1 VSTTTLVSTARPDP
15 APTRRRLDP
24 VLLVPA
30 LATLVIGGWDLTT
43 PSYWR
48 DEAATLDAESRS
60 VPALLHMLSNV
71 DAVHGAYY
79 LLMWP
84 VVHVFGTSELALRL
98 PSLLAMTA
106 AATGVAALGRRLHSA
121 RAGLLAGLVF
131 AVLPQVSRY
140 GQEARSYAFV
150 LACAVLASYLLI
162 RAADEPL
169 RERAADE
176 PLPARAADQP
186 LLVRAADDPRDRWF
200 SDSGPAVGDP
210 GRRWFS
216 GSGPAGGE
224 PLRRRFIGDGAG
236 VGEPGCRWFAG
247 SGPAVGESLRRR
259 FVGDGAGVDEPGRSG
274 FAGTSLGTGFNTGP
288 GPGPGPGAVDPARCR
303 RRWRWRWL
311 VGYGCV
317 IAALGLLNLFGLL
330 LLAGH
335 AVFLAARHRALL
347 RRWFVVAAIGCL
359 PALPIVVLAW
369 QQRDQLGW
377 LTEPDATAPADLT
390 LWLAGST
397 GSVVLVSV
405 LIGLGLRVRGSAA
418 TAWLALPWLLAP
430 PVLLLSAAELAIPVY
445 VQRYVTYCLPALA
458 LPVGVGLATITVAPR
473 VIALL
478 LIAGL
483 GLPTQLAQREVGGHG
498 DTIRVAADILA
509 AHERPGDGV
518 IYDCPTCHYR
528 DMPREF
534 AFAYP
539 TAFGRLDDI
548 ALAASPS
555 ASGTLRGTEADRL
568 NLDGVSRVWL
578 VETGGNSV
586 PTPLTAIGMHHV
598 VTYIAGD
605 IIVALYQY

>member
-1 VSTTTLVSTARPDP
+1 VSTATLVSTAQSDS
-15 APTRRRLDP
+15 APTRRLDP
-24 VLLVPA
+24 VLLAPA
-30 LATLVIGGWDLTT
+30 LITLVIGAWDLGT

-60 VPALLHMLSNV
+60 VPALLHMLTNV

-79 LLMWP
+79 LFMWP
-84 VVHVFGTSELALRL
+84 IVHAFGTSEFALRL

-106 AATGVAALGRRLHSA
+106 AAVGVAALGRRLHSA

-140 GQEARSYAFV
+140 AQEARSYAFV

-162 RAADEPL
+162 RATDAPHRWGSARIADDSRRCGSSCGAEDSGRWGPDPVADDT
-169 RERAADE
+169 RRRWSGHAADE
-176 PLPARAADQP
+176 PA
-186 LLVRAADDPRDRWF
+186 
-200 SDSGPAVGDP
+200 
-210 GRRWFS
+210 
-216 GSGPAGGE
+216 
-224 PLRRRFIGDGAG
+224 
-236 VGEPGCRWFAG
+236 
-247 SGPAVGESLRRR
+247 
-259 FVGDGAGVDEPGRSG
+259 
-274 FAGTSLGTGFNTGP
+274 
-288 GPGPGPGAVDPARCR
+288 
-303 RRWRWRWL
+303 RRWRGRVTEDSRGCGSSRVTDDTCRCGSGRAASEPTRRWL
-311 VGYGCV
+311 IGYGAA
-317 IAALGLLNLFGLL
+317 IAVLGLLNLFGLL

-335 AVFLAARHRALL
+335 AIFLVARHRDLL
-347 RRWFVVAAIGCL
+347 RRWLITAALACL
-359 PALPIVVLAW
+359 PAVPIVILAW

-405 LIGLGLRVRGSAA
+405 LIGLGLRARNSGA

-430 PVLLLSAAELAIPVY
+430 PVLLLSAAEIAIPVY

-498 DTIRVAADILA
+498 DTIRVATDILA

-518 IYDCPTCHYR
+518 IYDCPSCHYP

-539 TAFGRLDDI
+539 AAFRPLDDL
-548 ALAASPS
+548 ALAESPS
-555 ASGTLRGTEADRL
+555 ASGTLRGTETDPATLTRRIDSV
-568 NLDGVSRVWL
+568 DRVWL
-578 VETGGNSV
+578 IETGGTTV
-586 PTPLTAIGMHHV
+586 PTALIGMHRV
-598 VTYIAGD
+598 AMYIAGD
-605 IIVALYQY
+605 VIVDMYQH

>member
-1 VSTTTLVSTARPDP
+1 MSTATLVSTAQSDS
-15 APTRRRLDP
+15 APTRRLDP
-24 VLLVPA
+24 VLLAPA
-30 LATLVIGGWDLTT
+30 LITLVIGAWDLGT

-60 VPALLHMLSNV
+60 VPALLHMLTNV

-79 LLMWP
+79 LFMWP
-84 VVHVFGTSELALRL
+84 IVHAFGTSEFALRL

-106 AATGVAALGRRLHSA
+106 AAVGVAALGRRLHSA

-140 GQEARSYAFV
+140 AQEARSYAFV

-162 RAADEPL
+162 RATDAPHRWGSARIADDSRRCGSSCGAEDSGRWGPDPVADDT
-169 RERAADE
+169 RRRWSGHAADE
-176 PLPARAADQP
+176 PA
-186 LLVRAADDPRDRWF
+186 
-200 SDSGPAVGDP
+200 
-210 GRRWFS
+210 
-216 GSGPAGGE
+216 
-224 PLRRRFIGDGAG
+224 
-236 VGEPGCRWFAG
+236 
-247 SGPAVGESLRRR
+247 
-259 FVGDGAGVDEPGRSG
+259 
-274 FAGTSLGTGFNTGP
+274 
-288 GPGPGPGAVDPARCR
+288 
-303 RRWRWRWL
+303 RRWRGRVTEDSRGCGSSRVTDDTCRCGSGRAASEPTRRWL
-311 VGYGCV
+311 IGYGAA
-317 IAALGLLNLFGLL
+317 IAVLGLLNLFGLL

-335 AVFLAARHRALL
+335 AIFLVARHRDLL
-347 RRWFVVAAIGCL
+347 RRWLITAALACL
-359 PALPIVVLAW
+359 PAVPIVILAW

-405 LIGLGLRVRGSAA
+405 LIGLGLRARNSGA

-430 PVLLLSAAELAIPVY
+430 PVLLLSAAEIAIPVY

-498 DTIRVAADILA
+498 DTIRVATDILA

-518 IYDCPTCHYR
+518 IYDCPSCHYP

-539 TAFGRLDDI
+539 AAFRPLDDL
-548 ALAASPS
+548 ALAESPS
-555 ASGTLRGTEADRL
+555 ASGTLRGTETDPATLTRRIDSV
-568 NLDGVSRVWL
+568 DRVWL
-578 VETGGNSV
+578 IETGGTTV
-586 PTPLTAIGMHHV
+586 PTALIGMHRV
-598 VTYIAGD
+598 AMYIAGD
-605 IIVALYQY
+605 VIVDMYQH